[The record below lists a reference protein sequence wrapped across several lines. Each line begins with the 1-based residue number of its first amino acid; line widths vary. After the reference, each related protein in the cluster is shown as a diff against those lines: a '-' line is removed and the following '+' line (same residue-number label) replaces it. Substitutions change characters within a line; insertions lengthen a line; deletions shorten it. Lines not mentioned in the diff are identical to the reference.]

1 MAEVTTSARFAR
13 FLERGGVE
21 AADDRGRRLQ
31 AALFASGSLLPD
43 LLIGDVALW
52 PALLADPWL
61 ERPKPAAVV
70 LDQAE
75 RATRGA
81 ADFDDFKRR
90 LRLYRRREVLR
101 LGARELGWG
110 TTEEVAGELSG
121 FADACLELA
130 YRFCDGQLRQEL
142 GRPEPEPGA
151 VESGLGPEGAPSF
164 VVMAMGKLG
173 GLELNFSSDI
183 DVIYFYSTD
192 AGQVV
197 RRDAAGQAV
206 GEPRT
211 LHGYFS
217 ELSRRITEA
226 IEEATPEGFIF
237 RVDLR
242 LRPEGRNGPLANSLA
257 AAERYYETFG
267 RTWERQALLRARPCA
282 GDLRLGQQLLEVLDG
297 FIYPRHIDPQ
307 MIEDIRVLRG
317 QFRPKDE
324 RPEAGFNVKLGT
336 GGIRD
341 VELVVQTLQLI
352 HGGKRRELRGQST
365 PRGLYRLQIAGL
377 LSDRETR
384 ALTAAYRFL
393 RQVEHRLQVREGAQT
408 HQLPADPAE
417 REPIARGLGFLSL
430 AAFDEHLSEHRR
442 SVQQIAETF
451 DDRPLDL
458 PARLQRALDPSL
470 GRDELEALAGELGF
484 VDREAA
490 ADTIELVGARLPPTM
505 VADALASPD
514 PDRALVGFRD
524 LALRGSIGLMALLRD
539 HPQLQRMLATLFGV
553 SERLSRL
560 LVTRPD
566 MWEPF
571 VEGLGEPVRTRA
583 ALGAGLDERL
593 AAVDAELGDPVEAA
607 DPDAAEEADA
617 FALRRFQTE
626 ETLRIGLHDVSGNLA
641 TAQVAEQLSILA
653 EVCLDRGLRRILDRM
668 IARHGAPATWVTV
681 LGMGSLGGVEMRY
694 GSDLDLVF
702 LFGAEGQTSAG
713 MDHRVLFAR
722 LARRLMSSF
731 GAMLENGRLYT
742 VDTAL
747 RPSGEQG
754 MLVTSE
760 GAFERY
766 HQNEAASWE
775 RVALLRARVVF
786 TTAPPEARA
795 AFERTLQAIA
805 YERPFDAGRFGAELG
820 QVRAR
825 VEAERGRV
833 LPGSRHLRFDRGGL
847 MDLEFLGAF
856 GQLAHGAGD
865 PALRTTET
873 ARVLARL
880 AERGWPSTLVGD
892 YAFLRSLAMR
902 MRLLRD
908 RPEDVVSP
916 PDVAPLARTLDLD
929 PARLVDRLDE
939 TMTRVRASFV
949 ERFPP

>member
-1 MAEVTTSARFAR
+1 MSGADAKAARFAR
-13 FLERGGVE
+13 FLEAGGVE
-21 AADDRGRRLQ
+21 AADERGRRLQ
-31 AALFASGSLLPD
+31 EMLFASGSLLPD
-43 LLIGDVALW
+43 LLIGDVTLW

-61 ERPKPAAVV
+61 ERQKPAAVV
-70 LDQAE
+70 FEEAE

-81 ADFDDFKRR
+81 VDFDDFKRR
-90 LRLYRRREVLR
+90 LRLYRRREILR

-110 TTEEVAGELSG
+110 TTEEVAAELSG

-130 YRFCDGQLRQEL
+130 YRFCDGELRQEL
-142 GRPEPEPGA
+142 GQPEGDPGA
-151 VESGLGPEGAPSF
+151 VERAPGVADSAPSF

-173 GLELNFSSDI
+173 GQELNFSSDI

-197 RRDAAGQAV
+197 RRDAQGRPL

-226 IEEATPEGFIF
+226 IEEATPEGSIF

-242 LRPEGRNGPLANSLA
+242 LRPEGRNGPLANSVA

-282 GDLRLGQQLLEVLDG
+282 GDLRLGEQLLEILDA
-297 FIYPRHIDPQ
+297 FIYPRHIAPQ
-307 MIEDIRVLRG
+307 MIEDIRALRG

-324 RPEAGFNVKLGT
+324 RPEAGFDVKLGT

-341 VELVVQTLQLI
+341 VELVVQTLQLV

-365 PRGLYRLQIAGL
+365 PRGLRRLQIAGL
-377 LSDRETR
+377 LSDQEMR
-384 ALTAAYRFL
+384 ALAAAYRFL

-417 REPIARGLGFLSL
+417 REAIARGLGFLSR
-430 AAFDEHLSEHRR
+430 AAFDQHLAEHRAD
-442 SVQQIAETF
+442 VQRIANTF
-451 DDRPLDL
+451 DDPPLDRPL
-458 PARLQRALDPSL
+458 RVQRVQDPSL
-470 GRDELEALAGELGF
+470 GRDELEALLAELGF
-484 VDREAA
+484 SDREAA
-490 ADTIELVGARLPPTM
+490 ADSIELVGGRMPPAM
-505 VADALASPD
+505 LSDALASPD

-524 LALRGSIGLMALLRD
+524 LTLRGNLGLTALLRD

-560 LVTRPD
+560 LVLRPD

-571 VEGLGEPVRTRA
+571 VDGLGEPLRSPALLA
-583 ALGAGLDERL
+583 ATLDERL
-593 AAVDAELGDPVEAA
+593 GVIDRNTADVE
-607 DPDAAEEADA
+607 DPDVAEEADA
-617 FALRRFQTE
+617 LALRRFQTE
-626 ETLRIGLHDVSGNLA
+626 ETLRIGLHDVSGNLS
-641 TAQVAEQLSILA
+641 TAEVARQLSALA
-653 EVCLDRGLRRILDRM
+653 EVCLDRGLRRMFARM
-668 IARHGAPATWVTV
+668 TARHGRPTTSLTV
-681 LGMGSLGGVEMRY
+681 LGLGSLGGYEMRY

-702 LFGAEGQTSAG
+702 LFGAEGQTSGG
-713 MDHRVLFAR
+713 MDHRELFAR
-722 LARRLMSSF
+722 LARRLLSSF
-731 GAMLENGRLYT
+731 GALLASGRLYNI
-742 VDTAL
+742 DTAL

-760 GAFERY
+760 AAFERY
-766 HQNEAASWE
+766 HQTDAASWE

-786 TTAPPEARA
+786 TTAEAADRA
-795 AFERTLQAIA
+795 AFERTLGAIA
-805 YERPFDAGRFGAELG
+805 YDRPFDAARFGTELG

-833 LPGSRHLRFDRGGL
+833 LPGSRHLRFDPGGV
-847 MDLEFLGAF
+847 MDLEFLAAF
-856 GQLAHGAGD
+856 GQLAYGTTD

-873 ARVLARL
+873 NRALARL
-880 AERGWPSTLVGD
+880 IELGWPATLEED
-892 YAFLRSLAMR
+892 YALLRTLAMR

-908 RPEDVVSP
+908 RPEDVISP
-916 PDVAPLARTLDLD
+916 PDLVPLARTLELD
-929 PARLVDRLDE
+929 PARLSETLDQ
-939 TMTRVRASFV
+939 TMKRVRACFL
-949 ERFPP
+949 ERFPT